1 MGDRG
6 GAWESLK
13 RPVSVVTMQIGGARC
28 TFDGEMSPN
37 LGHLNACTLLMQ
49 PVQPNASRGSGCVV
63 TAVTDTCMCAC
74 RRRGRGQ
81 GVASDPS
88 AASQQA
94 TVGSDSRF
102 SHPGDAES
110 PTRYPLPSPLPPQ
123 PAIAPPRANG
133 AALSP
138 TSPSG
143 DAVRAEASMSAL
155 ATASPTR
162 SPVHMR
168 NNSAFSN
175 WSPVRSPARQPASLG
190 AAASDGAAAVDT
202 PVGEGNGGGSIFSPS
217 MLEPIVR
224 GAAEGPRAL
233 EAQRSVV
240 AVGRPVAG
248 SAGSG
253 GGCGGGD
260 ESLPGSVEL
269 TSSSSRRPRSRSTT
283 PTAAPVPDVNY

>member
-1 MGDRG
+1 
-6 GAWESLK
+6 
-13 RPVSVVTMQIGGARC
+13 
-28 TFDGEMSPN
+28 
-37 LGHLNACTLLMQ
+37 
-49 PVQPNASRGSGCVV
+49 
-63 TAVTDTCMCAC
+63 MCAC

-94 TVGSDSRF
+94 TAGSDPRF

-110 PTRYPLPSPLPPQ
+110 PTRYPFPNPLPPP
-123 PAIAPPRANG
+123 PAIVPPRANG
-133 AALSP
+133 AAMSP

-143 DAVRAEASMSAL
+143 GAVRAEASTSAL
-155 ATASPTR
+155 ATASPPR

-190 AAASDGAAAVDT
+190 AAAADGGAAAAHASA
-202 PVGEGNGGGSIFSPS
+202 GGGNGGGSIFSPS
-217 MLEPIVR
+217 VLEPSVR
-224 GAAEGPRAL
+224 GSVEGPRAL

-248 SAGSG
+248 SAGSFG
-253 GGCGGGD
+253 GGGGGD

-283 PTAAPVPDVNY
+283 PAAAPVPDVN